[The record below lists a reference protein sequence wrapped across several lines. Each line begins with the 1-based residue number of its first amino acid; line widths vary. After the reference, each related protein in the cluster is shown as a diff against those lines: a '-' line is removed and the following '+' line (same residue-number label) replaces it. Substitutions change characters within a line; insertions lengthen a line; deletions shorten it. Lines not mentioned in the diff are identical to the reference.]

1 MVLPLAP
8 KARRRSSPQRRSTAV
23 SVRERRICRVK
34 LPPRMRSALSWSPWP
49 MAMEARGALPEATRA
64 AKAETMRITGMQ
76 TPRPVR
82 ARSPPMGM
90 WPM

>member
-8 KARRRSSPQRRSTAV
+8 KASRRSSPQRRSTAV
-23 SVRERRICRVK
+23 SARERRIWRVK

-82 ARSPPMGM
+82 ARSPSAGM